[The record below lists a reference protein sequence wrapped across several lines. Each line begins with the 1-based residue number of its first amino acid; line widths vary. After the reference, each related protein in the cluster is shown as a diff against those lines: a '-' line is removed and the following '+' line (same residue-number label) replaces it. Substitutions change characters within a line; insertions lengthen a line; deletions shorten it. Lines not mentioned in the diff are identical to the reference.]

1 MKLGHFEFDPASDR
15 LGEGPL
21 SEVFRARDTRLD
33 REVAL
38 KVLRPT
44 AEIDPMGDQ
53 RFEREGRVLA
63 RLAHP
68 NITEVYELGT
78 DETDRGDV
86 REYIAMELLHGHT
99 LEDLLRERL
108 LGIDECVRIAI
119 QVAAAVAEVHRM
131 DLVHRDLK
139 PANVFVT
146 PDGRVKLL
154 DFGIARAKNETG
166 LTQEGMMVGTVLF
179 MSPEQVRGEDLA
191 PTADVFSL
199 GATLYNLFT
208 GEFPYPGRSF
218 PEVCMAI
225 LDGRPAVLPSQA
237 RPGLPGEVEEFLL
250 RCLELRPE
258 DRFQNGREVLAG
270 LSHVQSRLEG
280 VSIRPQLEGVVA
292 VPMLGGP
299 AAQTHPGLANAIWKE
314 LIDALG
320 RNRGL
325 EVLAGRANADNRADA
340 EVRLG
345 LELDEREGRLAV
357 QLTHLSWQH
366 GERHESE
373 PRSGSAVEAI
383 ETGDAD
389 LVALQQDLAF
399 AGARTIRRMLG
410 SAPRRTPGASRVE
423 QAQRAEALVQS
434 ARSRLHE
441 GTHRALTRALLML
454 RNAVELDR
462 YSARAHAQLAEAMV
476 YKFLHYD
483 GDEEH
488 LIESRRSSARALELD
503 SRCALAHVALGFGY
517 HLTGRTADAAR
528 EYRLALGIDQEE
540 WFAHRLLGAL
550 QKNQGNFTSA
560 RSHLERAVNLNRHQ
574 IGAYDHLW
582 LTLVRLDLREKADEV
597 AVRGVDAAEE
607 RLAEVPSDL
616 DAQLHMALL
625 QARLGAADRAREA
638 VQGAREAAPK
648 DGFVAFHAGLVAAV
662 LGDEA
667 EAVRHLQRA
676 LDRGYFVASEIAH
689 NPQFDGLRG
698 RRDFQ
703 ELTT

>member
-44 AEIDPMGDQ
+44 AEIDPHGDQ

-78 DETDRGDV
+78 AETDRGDV

-99 LEDLLRERL
+99 LEDLLCERQ
-108 LGIDECVRIAI
+108 LGIDECVRIATQI
-119 QVAAAVAEVHRM
+119 ATAVAEVHRM

-166 LTQEGMMVGTVLF
+166 LTQDGMMVGTVLF
-179 MSPEQVRGEDLA
+179 MAPEQVRGEDLG

-199 GATLYNLFT
+199 GALLYNLFT

-250 RCLELRPE
+250 RCLEQRPE

-270 LSHVQSRLEG
+270 LNQVQSRLAG
-280 VSIRPQLEGVVA
+280 VAVRPQLEGVVA
-292 VPMLGGP
+292 IPMLSGP
-299 AAQTHPGLANAIWKE
+299 AARTHPGLANAIWKE
-314 LIDALG
+314 LIDALQ

-325 EVLAGRANADNRADA
+325 EVLAGRANAENRADA

-345 LELDEREGRLAV
+345 LELASDEGRLEV
-357 QLTHLSWQH
+357 ELVHVTWEH
-366 GERHESE
+366 GERRESE
-373 PRSGSAVEAI
+373 PRAGSAVEAI
-383 ETGDAD
+383 EDGDAD
-389 LVALQQDLAF
+389 LIALQQDLAF
-399 AGARTIRRMLG
+399 AGARTVRRMLAT
-410 SAPRRTPGASRVE
+410 APRRAPGVSRAE
-423 QAQRAEALVQS
+423 QAERAEALVHS
-434 ARSRLHE
+434 ARARLHE

-454 RNAVELDR
+454 RNAIELDR
-462 YSARAHAQLAEAMV
+462 YGARAHAQLAEALV
-476 YKFLHYD
+476 YKFMHYD

-488 LIESRRSSARALELD
+488 LIESRRSAARALELD
-503 SRCALAHVALGFGY
+503 ARCALAHVALGFGY
-517 HLTGRTADAAR
+517 HLTGRAADAER
-528 EYRLALGIDQEE
+528 EYRLALGIDQDE

-550 QKNQGNFTSA
+550 QKNQGNFTAA
-560 RSHLERAVNLNRHQ
+560 RSHLERAVNLNPHQ

-582 LTLVRLDLREKADEV
+582 LTLVRLDRREQADEV
-597 AVRGVDAAEE
+597 AVQGSDAATA
-607 RLAEVPSDL
+607 RLAEVPTDL
-616 DAQLHMALL
+616 DAQLHLALL
-625 QARLGAADRAREA
+625 QARLGAHDRAREA
-638 VQGAREAAPK
+638 ARAAREAAPK

-698 RRDFQ
+698 RADFQ
-703 ELTT
+703 ELSQ

>member
-44 AEIDPMGDQ
+44 AEIDPHGDQ

-78 DETDRGDV
+78 AETDRGDA

-99 LEDLLRERL
+99 LEDLLCERQ
-108 LGIDECVRIAI
+108 LGIDECVRIATQI
-119 QVAAAVAEVHRM
+119 ATAVAEVHRM

-166 LTQEGMMVGTVLF
+166 LTQDGMMVGTVLF
-179 MSPEQVRGEDLA
+179 MAPEQVRGEDLG

-199 GATLYNLFT
+199 GALLYNLFT

-250 RCLELRPE
+250 RCLEQRPE

-270 LSHVQSRLEG
+270 LNQVQSRLAG
-280 VSIRPQLEGVVA
+280 VAVRPQLEGVVA
-292 VPMLGGP
+292 VPMLSGP
-299 AAQTHPGLANAIWKE
+299 AARTHPGLANAIWKE
-314 LIDALG
+314 LIDALQ

-325 EVLAGRANADNRADA
+325 EVLAGRANAENRADA

-345 LELDEREGRLAV
+345 LELAPDEGRLEV
-357 QLTHLSWQH
+357 ELVHVTWEH
-366 GERHESE
+366 GERRESE
-373 PRSGSAVEAI
+373 PRAGSAVEAI
-383 ETGDAD
+383 EDGDAD
-389 LVALQQDLAF
+389 LIALQQDLAF
-399 AGARTIRRMLG
+399 AGARTVRRMLAT
-410 SAPRRTPGASRVE
+410 APRREPGVSRAE
-423 QAQRAEALVQS
+423 QAERAEALVHS
-434 ARSRLHE
+434 ARARLHE

-454 RNAVELDR
+454 RNAIELDR
-462 YSARAHAQLAEAMV
+462 YGARAHAQLAEALV

-488 LIESRRSSARALELD
+488 LVESRRSAARALELEA
-503 SRCALAHVALGFGY
+503 RCALAHVALGFGY
-517 HLTGRTADAAR
+517 HLTGRAADAER
-528 EYRLALGIDQEE
+528 EYRLALGIDQDE

-550 QKNQGNFTSA
+550 QKNQGNFTAA
-560 RSHLERAVNLNRHQ
+560 RSHLERAVNLNPHQ

-582 LTLVRLDLREKADEV
+582 LTLVRLDRREQADEV
-597 AVRGVDAAEE
+597 AVQGSDAATA
-607 RLAEVPSDL
+607 RLAEVPTDL
-616 DAQLHMALL
+616 DAQLHLALL
-625 QARLGAADRAREA
+625 QARLGAHERAREA
-638 VQGAREAAPK
+638 ARAAREAAPK

-698 RRDFQ
+698 RADFQ
-703 ELTT
+703 ELSQ